1 MGKSIK
7 RNGRRRIRKTRRRK
21 LHLRSF
27 KTPPSGAVMSDED
40 DADYALKMRKGV
52 KGGSK
57 TEAAL
62 YVWKDLDDK
71 TLQKRIFVKQGINMG
86 DSITDAGYQMRFFNG
101 DFNDTIPRKT
111 DEDAEGNP
119 VIQNVNPYVK
129 YLTADYSDGDVGETA
144 EIGEVGIDNGYMPP
158 PPPMTISANIDKTKL
173 ENALKDV
180 KKDGLKQIAE
190 NLGILDEKA
199 RNKTRADRLIQ
210 LIVEELVR
218 Q

>member
-27 KTPPSGAVMSDED
+27 KTPLSGAVMSDED

-158 PPPMTISANIDKTKL
+158 PPMTISANIDKTKL
-173 ENALKDV
+173 ENALKGV
-180 KKDGLKQIAE
+180 KRTELNKIAK
-190 NLGILDEKA
+190 NLGLSDKKIGSITKIDVLMP
-199 RNKTRADRLIQ
+199 